1 MAVWWRS
8 SHERPYSD
16 RATWRW
22 SAGDAWWWSN
32 DWHED
37 NPEGWRN
44 EQGTDPPGEW
54 TASEWRGDEYDGP
67 PAETPP
73 SPEAETHELDQY
85 PWARQQPQDDSCESG
100 GPERETTASLDATH
114 DPLSKDGA
122 GGPSSPAPRSA
133 VLQSTARKEKRALEK
148 LHAEALR
155 RFRLAQHSSESDDD
169 DGEKQDVVAPSD
181 IEDPIDP
188 GIGTYDPKTGGV
200 HCVICDTPLN
210 SKGQFHDHLKGKKH
224 WKNYDRY
231 LKRKEQEEAEASQ
244 AALATSFQ

>member
-16 RATWRW
+16 RATWRR
-22 SAGDAWWWSN
+22 SAGNAWWWSN
-32 DWHED
+32 DWRED
-37 NPEGWRN
+37 NPEGWKN
-44 EQGTDPPGEW
+44 EHWTDPHGDW
-54 TASEWRGDEYDGP
+54 TASEWRGDEYDVP

-73 SPEAETHELDQY
+73 NQEAETHELDQY

-100 GPERETTASLDATH
+100 DPERETMASLDATH
-114 DPLSKDGA
+114 DPPSEAGA
-122 GGPSSPAPRSA
+122 GRPSSPAPRST

-148 LHAEALR
+148 LHAAALR
-155 RFRLAQHSSESDDD
+155 RFRLGQYSSESDDD
-169 DGEKQDVVAPSD
+169 DGEKPDAVAPDD

-188 GIGTYDPKTGGV
+188 EIGTLDPKTGGV

-224 WKNYDRY
+224 WKHYDRY
-231 LKRKEQEEAEASQ
+231 LKRKEQEKAKASQ
-244 AALATSFQ
+244 AALATPLQ